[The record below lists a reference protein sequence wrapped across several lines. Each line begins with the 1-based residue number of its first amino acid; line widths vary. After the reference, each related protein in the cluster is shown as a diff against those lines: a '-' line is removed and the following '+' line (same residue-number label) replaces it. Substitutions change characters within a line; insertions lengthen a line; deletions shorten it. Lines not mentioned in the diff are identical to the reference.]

1 MPDVTFPLKRWD
13 NQSIENMR
21 YDVEKISWEDIGFV
35 VAVVSDEPQMDE
47 NKPRVQLV
55 WDPSQV
61 ISYHVTDETY
71 RSDCWGLD
79 FQMEGRIFAAKESE
93 YIDRF
98 KKLSPLTPDEIIHF
112 TIIGTNTI
120 VDLLV
125 KDYPLVKKLK

>member
-1 MPDVTFPLKRWD
+1 MSSTTFSKWEHP
-13 NQSIENMR
+13 SIENQK
-21 YDVEKISWEDIGFV
+21 YDVAKISWEEMGFV
-35 VAVVSDEPQMDE
+35 VSLGSDD
-47 NKPRVQLV
+47 QLGNQPTV
-55 WDPSQV
+55 RMQLIWNPSQV

-79 FQMEGRIFAAKESE
+79 FQMEGRFFAAKESE

-112 TIIGTNTI
+112 TIIGTNII

-125 KDYPLVKKLK
+125 KDYPLVTKLK

>member
-1 MPDVTFPLKRWD
+1 MPNVAFSFQRWGNQAID
-13 NQSIENMR
+13 NIR
-21 YDVEKISWEDIGFV
+21 YDVDKISWEDLGFV
-35 VAVVSDEPQMDE
+35 VSIIPDEPQIADG
-47 NKPRVQLV
+47 RVQLV

-79 FQMEGRIFAAKESE
+79 FQTLGRFFATKESE
-93 YIDRF
+93 YIDSF
-98 KKLSPLTPDEIIHF
+98 KRLSPLTPDEVIHF

-125 KDYPLVKKLK
+125 KDYPLVKKS